1 MLTDIES
8 SLRKIIRSFG
18 ADIYKRFL
26 SDTIVAK
33 WDLLVDKNVS
43 VAIRPVVLESGVLYV
58 KTKSAAANDQLKFFA
73 EEIIDNINDALGDD
87 EPVVKEIKPAKA
99 YQLAAF
105 KEQTPP
111 PEKPKTLAEKID
123 EIPLTPEEI
132 ARCEQSVQKISNDEL
147 RAVVLQ
153 TSLSQLKSNKF
164 RLANGWHK
172 CKTCDSLCAADETF
186 CEVCRLR
193 EHENIKRKLFDIFYD
208 APWLSSEAVQKIFAE
223 KFPNQRDRCPI
234 DFVNSTRATLIQQ
247 LAGRLTLVDA
257 DEDSNEILRLV
268 MLERQLPP
276 DKVTPAIIRRTLSEL
291 HFNFADAIRFQRY
304 KFSKFRNLKSNS

>member
-8 SLRKIIRSFG
+8 ALWHTIRLLGSGNYEKLLSNAII
-18 ADIYKRFL
+18 
-26 SDTIVAK
+26 AK
-33 WDLLVDKNVS
+33 WDSLVDKSIS
-43 VAIRPVVLESGVLYV
+43 VIVRPVVLEHKVLYV
-58 KTKSAAANDQLKFFA
+58 KTNSSAANDQLKFFT
-73 EEIIDNINDALGDD
+73 EEIIDNINDAMGDG
-87 EPVVKEIKPAKA
+87 EQIVKEIRPAKA
-99 YQLAAF
+99 HQLAAF
-105 KEQTPP
+105 KEKTSP
-111 PEKPKTLAEKID
+111 PEEPKTLAETID
-123 EIPLTPEEI
+123 EIPLSPEEI
-132 ARCEQSVQKISNDEL
+132 ARCETSVQKISNAEL

-164 RLANGWHK
+164 KISNGWHK

-193 EHENIKRKLFDIFYD
+193 EHEKIKRKLFDILYD
-208 APWLSSEAVQKIFAE
+208 APWLSSEDVQKIFAE

-257 DEDSNEILRLV
+257 DESSSEILRLV

-291 HFNFADAIRFQRY
+291 HFNFADPIRFQRY
-304 KFSKFRNLKSNS
+304 KFSKFRNLKSNA